1 MKRVVVTGI
10 GTINSIASN
19 VKEFTE
25 ALKSGK
31 CGTKEID
38 LFDTTGYRTNKA
50 SQVSKEVTDALFDNK
65 ERELRVIEFVK
76 KACAEAMEQ
85 CGNLNVA
92 KNRMGVSLAT
102 SLGCID
108 GIDKYMEA
116 QSKGDG
122 SVDGRCYL
130 NTCAKLCDILSRQYS
145 VCGPVYTVSTA
156 CAAGSN
162 SIGIAMD
169 AIRYGRTDAM
179 ICGGADPISRISIN
193 GFNALKSL
201 SFSGYVRSF
210 SEERDGLI
218 IGEGAAILILEEY
231 EHAKERGAKILAEVA
246 GYGLSNDA
254 YHLTTPDPHGGGA
267 TRSME
272 KCLEDAGIGKECIDY
287 VNAHGTGT
295 VYNDNMEML
304 ALRNVFGD
312 RLEEITVTS
321 NKGMIGH
328 TLGAA
333 GSIEFLATVIC
344 INENFIP
351 ATINFETPMAGYEK
365 CNFVPNESISKKIN
379 YAISNSFAF
388 AGNCASIMVKR
399 AE

>member
-1 MKRVVVTGI
+1 MKRVVVTGM
-10 GTINSIASN
+10 GTINSIARD
-19 VKEFTE
+19 VKEFSE
-25 ALKSGK
+25 ALKGGV

-38 LFDTTGYRTNKA
+38 LFDTTNYRTNKA
-50 SQVSKEVTDALFDNK
+50 SQVSKEVTDKFFCEKD
-65 ERELRVIEFVK
+65 REHRVIEFIK

-85 CGNLNVA
+85 CGDLGVE

-108 GIDKYMEA
+108 GIDKYLES
-116 QSKGDG
+116 QSKGDT
-122 SVDGRCYL
+122 SVGNKCYL

-145 VCGPVYTVSTA
+145 ICGPVFTVSTA

-169 AIRYGRTDAM
+169 SIRYGRTDAM

-231 EHAKERGAKILAEVA
+231 EHAKARGAKILAEVM

-254 YHLTTPDPHGGGA
+254 YHLTTPDPCGGGA

-272 KCLEDAGIGKECIDY
+272 RCIEDAHVDKKQINYI
-287 VNAHGTGT
+287 NAHGTGT
-295 VYNDNMEML
+295 IYNDNMEML
-304 ALRNVFGD
+304 ALRNVFGEQ
-312 RLEEITVTS
+312 LEDMYVTS

-344 INENFIP
+344 MNENFIP
-351 ATINFETPMAGYEK
+351 PTINFETPMTGYENCK
-365 CNFVPNESISKKIN
+365 FVPNESISMKIDH
-379 YAISNSFAF
+379 AISNSFAF
-388 AGNCASIMVKR
+388 AGNCASIMVR
-399 AE
+399 RVE